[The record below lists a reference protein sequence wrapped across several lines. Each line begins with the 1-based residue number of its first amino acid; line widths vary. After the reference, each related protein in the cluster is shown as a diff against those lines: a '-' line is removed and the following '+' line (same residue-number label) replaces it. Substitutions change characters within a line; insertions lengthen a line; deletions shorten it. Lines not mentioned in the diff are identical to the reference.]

1 MCLPVQALQLGDLT
15 VGAGREVKCSGIPDL
30 RKIIRDDPL
39 YFLQNL
45 LF

>member
-1 MCLPVQALQLGDLT
+1 MGLPVQALQLVDLKVDT
-15 VGAGREVKCSGIPDL
+15 GREVKCSGIPDL